1 MKESYLEPHIEKMSL
16 RILNIINPDGGYP
29 SSKEGDVS
37 HPWTTASLPACVISA
52 LGPRRQDEP
61 KHRSTI
67 QWLHQHDKHNGLFP
81 MVLGTA
87 PSIDTTAA
95 VFEFL
100 SRFQLG
106 YVLEKKDYEWA
117 EKIGKHL
124 LDAQKGGWSFLF
136 EENKPLPFSTY
147 WVLRSLDLGKRAFPS
162 LRNKIER
169 AVDNAGSWLFSTKKR
184 NGWCGQSKTV
194 EDVYTSAALLSL
206 KLCNNKIDQISYD
219 NFCNILVREDRLKIF
234 WTNGIERHGGLTVMR
249 FALPWCT
256 FMLSN
261 TSFPNHKKTID
272 ICISEIIK
280 QIKYDKVFYKDTELN
295 TWPSR
300 DMIICLSEIAN
311 SPYSSSL
318 SELLVMPYKGA
329 KKEKKRVSLY
339 PYSVQNIAY
348 VKNIIK
354 KNVKKRFRILHLSDL
369 HFGSNQNKRPKLLN
383 SKDIL
388 TDLEKIN
395 KKNIDAIIISGD
407 ITSNIKDKKYKTRHE
422 IEFENALFF
431 IKNLIKELEVPLE
444 NVIIVPGNHDI
455 DWEEAPFC
463 IGKVHKSD
471 VNYRNFYTKL
481 FLNEP
486 NEYLSRTFFD
496 KNSNIGIMGL
506 NSCLLCRE
514 KGKAWMGYVGDT
526 QINFSLN
533 ELTKKKCSLD
543 SFRIAVL
550 HHHLVPVTYVE
561 EIPVGNKHLSLTLDA
576 EGILKKLLRNR
587 FNFVLHGH
595 QHQPFCAIESRI
607 YRGDKLLLKKDKLTG
622 NESIAIIGAGSIGA
636 PLKELGI
643 IRKNL
648 YNVIEVSKNQV
659 QIWIRET
666 HSEEPH
672 AFSYY
677 YDYMLI
683 NKPLN

>member
-1 MKESYLEPHIEKMSL
+1 MKESYLQPYIEKMSL

-29 SSKEGDVS
+29 SSKEGDIS
-37 HPWTTASLPACVISA
+37 NPWTTASLPACVISA
-52 LGPRRQDEP
+52 LGPRCQDEP

-67 QWLHQHDKHNGLFP
+67 QWLHQHDKHDGLFP

-106 YVLEKKDYEWA
+106 YGLEKKDYEWA

-124 LDAQKGGWSFLF
+124 LEAQNGGWSFLF
-136 EENKPLPFSTY
+136 KENEPLPFSTY
-147 WVLRSLDLGKRAFPS
+147 WVLRSLNLSKKAFPS
-162 LRNKIER
+162 LRNKIEK
-169 AVDNAGSWLFSTKKR
+169 AFDNAGNWLFSTQKR

-194 EDVYTSAALLSL
+194 EDIYTSAALLSL

-219 NFCNILVREDRLKIF
+219 NFCKTIVRKNKLQKF
-234 WTNGIERHGGLTVMR
+234 WTNGIERHDGLTVIR
-249 FALPWCT
+249 FALPWCISV
-256 FMLSN
+256 LSN
-261 TSFPNHKKTID
+261 TSFPNHKKTVD
-272 ICISEIIK
+272 ICISEILK
-280 QIKYDKVFYKDTELN
+280 QIKYDKVFYEDTELN

-300 DMIICLSEIAN
+300 DMIICLSGIAN
-311 SPYSSSL
+311 SPYSFSL
-318 SELLVMPYKGA
+318 SELLTMPYKSTKRGG
-329 KKEKKRVSLY
+329 ERVSLY
-339 PYSVQNIAY
+339 PYRGKNIAH

-354 KNVKKRFRILHLSDL
+354 KNVKRKFRILHLSDL
-369 HFGSNQNKRPKLLN
+369 HVVSNQNKRSKLLN
-383 SKDIL
+383 SKVIL

-395 KKNIDAIIISGD
+395 KKNIDAIIVSGD
-407 ITSNIKDKKYKTRHE
+407 ITSNVKDKKYKTRHE
-422 IEFENALFF
+422 VEFENALLF
-431 IKNLIKELEVPLE
+431 IKNLIKELDVPLE

-455 DWEEAPFC
+455 DWEEPPFYV
-463 IGKVHKSD
+463 GKVHKSD
-471 VNYRNFYTKL
+471 INYRNFFTKL
-481 FLNEP
+481 FLDEP
-486 NEYLSRTFFD
+486 NEYLSKTFFD

-506 NSCLLCRE
+506 NSCLLCKE
-514 KGKAWMGYVGDT
+514 KEKAWIGYVGDT
-526 QINFSLN
+526 QFNFSLN

-561 EIPVGNKHLSLTLDA
+561 DIPVEDKHLSLTLDA
-576 EGILKKLLRNR
+576 EGMLKKLLQNR
-587 FNFVLHGH
+587 FDLVLHGH

-607 YRGDKLLLKKDKLTG
+607 YRGDKLSLKKDKLTG
-622 NESIAIIGAGSIGA
+622 NESIVVIGAGSIGA

-648 YNVIEVSKNQV
+648 YNVIEISKNQV

-666 HSEEPH
+666 HPEEPH

-677 YDYMLI
+677 HDYILI